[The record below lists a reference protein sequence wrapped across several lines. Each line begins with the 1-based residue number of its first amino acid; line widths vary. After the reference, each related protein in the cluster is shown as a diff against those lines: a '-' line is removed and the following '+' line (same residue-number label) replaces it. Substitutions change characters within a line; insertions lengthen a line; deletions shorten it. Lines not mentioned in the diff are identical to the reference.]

1 MSKKVKFLILRFS
14 SIGDIILTTP
24 VARCLKQQYPHAEV
38 HYMTKEKFGFLL
50 SDNPYIDRA
59 ILLKDNIDELLAAAK
74 RENYDYIIDLHR
86 NIRTLRIKTTLG
98 KPSFSFDKLNVKK
111 FLLTN
116 FKINMM
122 PDIHIVDRYMATLE
136 KLGVVNDNKGLDYFI
151 PAKDNIEPEQLP
163 DGHHQNFVAYAI
175 GGQHQTKK
183 LPVYRMIELCRKI
196 NSPVILLGGAEDAQA
211 GKEIEEAL
219 GRELI
224 YNACGKYNFN
234 QSASILKRANV
245 VFTHDTGLMHVAAA
259 FKKRTYAIWGNTVP
273 AFGMYPYQTSFEN
286 IENNEISC
294 RPCSKIGYKEC
305 PKKHFKCMT
314 ESSFNF
320 GDVLKD

>member
-1 MSKKVKFLILRFS
+1 MNKKVKFLILRFS

-24 VARCLKQQYPHAEV
+24 VIRCLKLQYPAAEV

-50 SDNPYIDRA
+50 RDNPYIDRS
-59 ILLKDNIDELLAAAK
+59 ILLKDNIKEILADAK
-74 RENYDYIIDLHR
+74 KENYDYIIDLHN
-86 NIRTLRIKTTLG
+86 NIRTLRIKAALG
-98 KPSFSFDKLNVKK
+98 KPSFSFEKLNFKK

-116 FKINMM
+116 FKINQM
-122 PDIHIVDRYMATLE
+122 PDIHIVDRYMATLNN
-136 KLGVVNDNKGLDYFI
+136 LNVVNDNQGLDYFI
-151 PAKDNIEPEQLP
+151 PEKDIIATSQLP
-163 DGHHQNFVAYAI
+163 VTHQDGFTAYAI

-196 NSPVILLGGAEDAQA
+196 GGPLILLGGPEDAEA
-211 GKEIEEAL
+211 GKEIEDAV
-219 GRELI
+219 GSSLI

-234 QSASILKRANV
+234 QSASILNRARI

-259 FKKRTYAIWGNTVP
+259 FKKKTYAIWGNTVP
-273 AFGMYPYQTSFEN
+273 AFGMYPYQTSYES

-294 RPCSKIGYKEC
+294 RPCSKIGYKAC

-314 ESSFNF
+314 ESSFDF
-320 GDVLKD
+320 VIG